1 MRRLEDQTTE
11 RTKHA
16 AQVQYDTKRKKA
28 TIQSEVYQS
37 RVRGSDM
44 VGHSALSV
52 VLLCSYC
59 VLQRVEMQAKT
70 SLGHF
75 KVSGITEKTTG
86 RNTKVDIA
94 TQLDGMELS
103 GVVSLGRADPTLAD
117 QQTSTYILHI
127 MQNRVQLFTNPWAI
141 SIFGK
146 LDDVIWP
153 VPSKS
158 YIFSPPPISMDPD
171 RPLNPSQQ
179 AVVSTMLGSPYQDQ
193 MVLVQGP
200 PGTGKVWSF
209 CVILTRCSP
218 FLRLLSLLPM

>member
-1 MRRLEDQTTE
+1 
-11 RTKHA
+11 
-16 AQVQYDTKRKKA
+16 
-28 TIQSEVYQS
+28 
-37 RVRGSDM
+37 
-44 VGHSALSV
+44 
-52 VLLCSYC
+52 
-59 VLQRVEMQAKT
+59 MQAKT
-70 SLGHF
+70 SLGQF
-75 KVSGITEKTTG
+75 KVSGVTERTTG
-86 RNTKVDIA
+86 RNTKVNIA
-94 TQLDGMELS
+94 TQLEGMELS

-146 LDDVIWP
+146 LDDVVWP

-209 CVILTRCSP
+209 CVTMTGCSP
-218 FLRLLSLLPM
+218 FLRLQSLQPT